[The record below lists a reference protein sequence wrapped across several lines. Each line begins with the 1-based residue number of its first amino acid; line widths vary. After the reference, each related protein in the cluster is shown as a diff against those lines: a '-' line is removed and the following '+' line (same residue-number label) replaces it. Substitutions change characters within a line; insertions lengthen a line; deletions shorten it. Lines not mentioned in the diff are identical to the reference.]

1 MKLQPFI
8 FTVGTIVGL
17 IVLIYF
23 VCVPMREAIY
33 FDESRE
39 EITEAT
45 VGVSITQVHDS
56 TDDSHTQN
64 PVSTE
69 SNSTDEPGTLKPNES
84 HSSSS
89 KHDTEPKEPPTETS
103 SPNGPEE
110 SQSITTQALTT
121 DRATEPIKSPDAET
135 ALGDSTVTAPV
146 TTANPNTTTK
156 PLPEITVPPIP
167 IETVPKP
174 TVYNCQ
180 SKNHRCQNE
189 EYHIYLHNMELKGCK
204 YCGSHSCVSF
214 YALNEWGFTKYDAS
228 KCPKYNIKS
237 DPAKYCKS
245 CGREMWSQKNPT
257 GCFSYLQDTACE
269 CGEYVKGN
277 TCHHH

>member
-1 MKLQPFI
+1 MKLRPFI
-8 FTVGTIVGL
+8 FTVGTFVGL

-23 VCVPMREAIY
+23 VCVPMRDAIY

-39 EITEAT
+39 EITEAS
-45 VGVSITQVHDS
+45 VGVSITQVHGD
-56 TDDSHTQN
+56 TDEAFTQN
-64 PVSTE
+64 PISTE
-69 SNSTDEPGTLKPNES
+69 SNSTDEPGTAKPNES
-84 HSSSS
+84 NNSTS
-89 KHDTEPKEPPTETS
+89 KHDTEPKDPPTETS
-103 SPNGPEE
+103 SPNESEE
-110 SQSITTQALTT
+110 SQSITTQVITT
-121 DRATEPIKSPDAET
+121 AITTEPIKSPDTET
-135 ALGDSTVTAPV
+135 ALRDSTATTPD
-146 TTANPNTTTK
+146 TTANPNVTMTI
-156 PLPEITVPPIP
+156 PEITVPSIP
-167 IETVPKP
+167 IETAPKP